1 MFPAI
6 APKSYSILLAEDL
19 LLVLEG
25 LAAWCQAQ
33 GGYRVVAQ
41 CCEGIS
47 ALRLIEC
54 DKPDIAILD
63 LNLRDLSTLAIVRK
77 LRDAQTQTRIVILST
92 RNDERIVLEA
102 LRSGANAFLLKS
114 DPTNHLLE
122 AFDQILSGGIYI
134 SPSFKI
140 DNIFNLRQKHM
151 PENPLQMLSPRES
164 QVFTWLVEGIRAK
177 EIAARLSLSAK
188 TVDTYR
194 ASMMRKLDISSVAGL
209 VRFAIKQGVA

>member
-25 LAAWCQAQ
+25 LSAWCQAQ
-33 GGYRVVAQ
+33 VGYHVVAQ

-63 LNLRDLSTLAIVRK
+63 LNLRDLSTFEIVRK

-92 RNDERIVLEA
+92 RNDERIVVEA

-122 AFDQILSGGIYI
+122 VFDQILGGGIYI

-140 DNIFNLRQKHM
+140 DNIFISGQKPI
-151 PENPLQMLSPRES
+151 PENPLRTLSPRES
-164 QVFTWLVEGIRAK
+164 QVLMAGRGHSRQRNRCAT
-177 EIAARLSLSAK
+177 RLERQDRGHLPRQYDAQ
-188 TVDTYR
+188 
-194 ASMMRKLDISSVAGL
+194 AGHQQCRWIGK
-209 VRFAIKQGVA
+209 VGH

>member
-25 LAAWCQAQ
+25 LSAWCQAQ
-33 GGYRVVAQ
+33 VGYRVVAQ
-41 CCEGIS
+41 CCEGMS
-47 ALRLIEC
+47 ALRLIDC

-63 LNLRDLSTLAIVRK
+63 LNLRDLSTFEIVRK

-92 RNDERIVLEA
+92 RNDERIVLQA

-122 AFDQILSGGIYI
+122 AFDQILDGGIYI

-140 DNIFNLRQKHM
+140 DNIFNLRQKPI
-151 PENPLQMLSPRES
+151 PENPLKMLSPRES

>member
-25 LAAWCQAQ
+25 LSAWCQAQ
-33 GGYRVVAQ
+33 VGYRVVAQ

-63 LNLRDLSTLAIVRK
+63 LNLRDLSTFEIVRK

-92 RNDERIVLEA
+92 RNDERVVVEA

-114 DPTNHLLE
+114 DPINHLLE
-122 AFDQILSGGIYI
+122 AFDQILGGGIYI

-140 DNIFNLRQKHM
+140 DNIFISGQKPI
-151 PENPLQMLSPRES
+151 PENPLNILSPRES
-164 QVFTWLVEGIRAK
+164 QVFLWLVEGIRAK
-177 EIAARLSLSAK
+177 EIATRLGLSAK

-194 ASMMRKLDISSVAGL
+194 ASMMYKLDI
-209 VRFAIKQGVA
+209 